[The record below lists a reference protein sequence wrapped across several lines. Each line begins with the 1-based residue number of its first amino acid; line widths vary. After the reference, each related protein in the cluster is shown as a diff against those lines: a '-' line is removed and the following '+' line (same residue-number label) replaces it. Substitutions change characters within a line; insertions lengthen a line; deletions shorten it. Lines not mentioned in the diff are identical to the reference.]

1 MVIVLTSEKLMI
13 SKQVDSLE
21 ERIVAKDQT
30 VASLENQLNFVKEH
44 ARNQEQM
51 NLKDSA
57 RSAADSAEIETLRKQ
72 KAEADRVNR
81 QILGQIGM
89 LKDAISTFQKQERFN
104 QKLLMAQRK
113 KDKEVKELRKQVQQ
127 MKEEQERQNKFID
140 IDQMLMIQSK
150 ENNGLSLND
159 QL

>member
-57 RSAADSAEIETLRKQ
+57 RSAADSAEIETLRK
-72 KAEADRVNR
+72 
-81 QILGQIGM
+81 
-89 LKDAISTFQKQERFN
+89 
-104 QKLLMAQRK
+104 
-113 KDKEVKELRKQVQQ
+113 
-127 MKEEQERQNKFID
+127 
-140 IDQMLMIQSK
+140 
-150 ENNGLSLND
+150 
-159 QL
+159 